1 MGSADIRAKIARGM
15 KKAVNKTGSGSS
27 DKVYLLQKT
36 TTAGNPLNPG
46 TVTTTPVEL
55 VNAVFTS
62 YDKTL
67 RDDNIK
73 QGDRELVSPYD
84 VEIKAGDTITQGA
97 VRYLVIATDPVS
109 PTSDVLVRKSQVRQ
123 Q

>member
-1 MGSADIRAKIARGM
+1 MASTDIRAKIARGL
-15 KKAVNKTGSGSS
+15 KKAVIKTGSASS
-27 DKVYLLQKT
+27 EKVYLLQKT
-36 TTAGNPLNPG
+36 TTVGNPLNPG
-46 TVTTTPVEL
+46 AVTTTPIEL
-55 VNAVFTS
+55 VNAAFTS

>member
-67 RDDNIK
+67 
-73 QGDRELVSPYD
+73 S
-84 VEIKAGDTITQGA
+84 
-97 VRYLVIATDPVS
+97 
-109 PTSDVLVRKSQVRQ
+109 
-123 Q
+123 